1 MLPRL
6 ASPVSRPA
14 PVEEW
19 PMIDPDPSVA
29 WPGNHDY
36 TARVALAE
44 HIASANLD
52 DDPSDGV
59 IQDW

>member
-1 MLPRL
+1 
-6 ASPVSRPA
+6 
-14 PVEEW
+14 
-19 PMIDPDPSVA
+19 MIDPDPSVA